1 MDMFM
6 IIISLCLLYLLTFD
20 VDMGQCFACLC
31 LF

>member
-6 IIISLCLLYLLTFD
+6 LIISLCLLYLLTFD
-20 VDMGQCFACLC
+20 VDMGQRSACLC